1 MASIITATNSNG
13 LTHVADNSGVLQL
26 ASGTGNLVTV
36 PSVTGTAMVSGN
48 MPTFSA
54 YQNTNQSYSSGV
66 SALVNF
72 QDKNWDT
79 AGAFNNTGS
88 TVTLNGLS
96 VPAYAFC
103 PNVAGYYQ
111 VNLMVRTNN
120 SSAEAQSN
128 IHKNGSAWCAGS
140 AINITSGSQSGTGAS
155 SIVFLNGTGDY
166 IQGYVYTGSAG
177 TGSSGNQSTQFS
189 AILVR
194 RN

>member
-1 MASIITATNSNG
+1 MPVSLINAASTG
-13 LTHVADNSGVLQL
+13 G
-26 ASGTGNLVTV
+26 SGTV
-36 PSVTGTAMVSGN
+36 MVSGN

-66 SALVNF
+66 VALVNF
-72 QDKNWDT
+72 QEKNWDT
-79 AGAFNNTGS
+79 AGAFNNTAS

-120 SSAEAQSN
+120 SNAEAQSN
-128 IHKNGSAWCAGS
+128 IYKNGSAWCAGS
-140 AINITSGSQSGTGAS
+140 AINITSGTQSGTGSS
-155 SIVFLNGTGDY
+155 SIVYLNGTSDY